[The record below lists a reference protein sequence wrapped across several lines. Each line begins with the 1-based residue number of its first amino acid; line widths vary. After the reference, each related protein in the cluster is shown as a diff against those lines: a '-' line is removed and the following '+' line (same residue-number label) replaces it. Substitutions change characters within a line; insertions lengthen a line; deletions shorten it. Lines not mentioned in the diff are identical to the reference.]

1 MLHFLVDTQL
11 VYVLNLYI
19 IARNFYEYVN
29 ASL

>member
-29 ASL
+29 A

>member
-19 IARNFYEYVN
+19 IARNVYEYVN
-29 ASL
+29 A

>member
-11 VYVLNLYI
+11 VYMLNLYI

-29 ASL
+29 A

>member
-19 IARNFYEYVN
+19 IARNFHEYVN
-29 ASL
+29 A

>member
-11 VYVLNLYI
+11 VNVLNLYI

-29 ASL
+29 A